1 MSLDNR
7 WRCNVCE
14 TLNEVNRTRCIVCG
28 LGKECKE
35 SSPQSEPPKKRCAF
49 HGCTNAARANEK
61 YCDYHYHTIC
71 PICGKNSKEP
81 DQGFCNECGVLIV
94 ADKTRGLRRI
104 NTILTVSI
112 ITFSVVLLALVLLF
126 FLYLS

>member
-1 MSLDNR
+1 MDNR

-14 TLNEVNRTRCIVCG
+14 TLNEVNRTCCIVCG
-28 LGKECKE
+28 LSKECRE
-35 SSPQSEPPKKRCAF
+35 PSPKPTKIQIRCAYR
-49 HGCTNAARANEK
+49 GCTNAARANEK

-71 PICGKNSKEP
+71 PICNRNSKEP

-104 NTILTVSI
+104 NTVLTVST
-112 ITFSVVLLALVLLF
+112 ITLSVASLALVLLF

>member
-1 MSLDNR
+1 MDNR

-14 TLNEVNRTRCIVCG
+14 TLNDVKRTRCIVCG
-28 LGKECKE
+28 LGKECRE
-35 SSPQSEPPKKRCAF
+35 SSTQPPKIQKRCAYR
-49 HGCTNAARANEK
+49 GCTNVARASEK

-71 PICGKNSKEP
+71 PICNKNSKEP

-104 NTILTVSI
+104 NTVLTVST
-112 ITFSVVLLALVLLF
+112 ITLSVASLALVLLF